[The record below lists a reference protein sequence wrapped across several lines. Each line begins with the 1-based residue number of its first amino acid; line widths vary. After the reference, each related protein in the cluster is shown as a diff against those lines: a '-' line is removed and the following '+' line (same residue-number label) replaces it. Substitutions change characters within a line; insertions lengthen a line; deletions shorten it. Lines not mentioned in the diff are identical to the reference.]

1 MKCTRHVNEI
11 SITLKDNGLKVTHGR
26 LGLLDIFKH
35 NKKPLTVKEIARL
48 YKSFGK
54 INLVTLYRN
63 VESLAEMG
71 IVKKLKISD
80 KEVHYE
86 IPHSHHHHLIC
97 TNCGKIADLE
107 NCEVRLPK
115 SKVPGFS
122 KIKEHSLEFFGLCNN
137 CHK

>member
-1 MKCTRHVNEI
+1 MKCAQHEKEI
-11 SITLKDNGLKVTHGR
+11 SATLKNNGLKVTPGR

-35 NKKPLTVKEIARL
+35 NKKPLAVKEIAKL

-54 INLVTLYRN
+54 IDLVTLYRN

-71 IVKKLKISD
+71 IVKKLRISD
-80 KEVHYE
+80 KEAHYE

-115 SKVPGFS
+115 TKIPGFS

-137 CHK
+137 CDK